1 MSATM
6 RGEALP
12 ALTSDRRFRRRQ
24 SGLPRRKNRSEPWSL
39 ALVRRLA
46 PIAIVVLLAFV
57 VAQQVYYSPRF
68 QIQRVTV
75 HGNQR
80 LSVGEVRSLLGGL
93 DGQRLFDVDIDAWR
107 STLLESPWVAD
118 ARLHRVLPSTIDVTV
133 VERLPLATLRS
144 GDQLFLLDESGGI
157 IDEYGPQY
165 ADVDLPI
172 VDGLADDPLS
182 PLRRAREALLRRVL
196 SSLSAR
202 RDLLARISQ
211 IDLRDAH
218 DAVVLLEDDPAR
230 LHLGEVDFVER
241 LRSYLELKGALLERV
256 PTMDYVDLRFG
267 PRVFVR
273 PAVVAKP
280 TTPDRAER

>member
-1 MSATM
+1 MSATV
-6 RGEALP
+6 RGEVLP
-12 ALTSDRRFRRRQ
+12 ALASDRRFRRRQ
-24 SGLPRRKNRSEPWSL
+24 AGLPRRKNRSEPWAL
-39 ALVRRLA
+39 ALARRLA
-46 PIAIVVLLAFV
+46 PVAIAALLTFI
-57 VAQQVYYSPRF
+57 VAQQVYFSPHF
-68 QIQRVTV
+68 QVQRITV

-93 DGQRLFDVDIDAWR
+93 EGQRVLDVDIDAWR
-107 STLLESPWVAD
+107 TKLLESPWVAD

-133 VERLPLATLRS
+133 VERAPLATLRS

-172 VDGLADDPLS
+172 VDGLAADPLS
-182 PLRRAREALLRRVL
+182 PARRAREALLARVL
-196 SSLSAR
+196 SSLSTR

-211 IDLRDAH
+211 IDLHDAH
-218 DAVVLLEDDPAR
+218 DAVVLLEGDAAR

-241 LRSYLELKGALLERV
+241 LRSYLELRGALLERV

-273 PAVVAKP
+273 PAAVGQMTGHVP
-280 TTPDRAER
+280 QR